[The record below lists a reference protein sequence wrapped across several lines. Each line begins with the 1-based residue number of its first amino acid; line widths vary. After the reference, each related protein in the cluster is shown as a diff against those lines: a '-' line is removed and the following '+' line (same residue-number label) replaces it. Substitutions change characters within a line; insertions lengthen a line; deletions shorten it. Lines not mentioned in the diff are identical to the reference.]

1 VSARLRAAG
10 QRLVTLAV
18 RGRRARGGPWGEA
31 LLAEF
36 DEVRG
41 TREALRWTLGGL
53 RVAWRERRARFAALP
68 RRTRLRHHVTR
79 LVVAAVLLAIPVRLF
94 AATIV
99 YEPSAAMDP
108 SVRIGGRVLV
118 DRVSFH
124 LTGLHHGDIVL
135 VRLNDWEGHPARGL
149 TRVIGLPGD
158 RISCADGAVHRDG
171 TALAEPYLAAGTR
184 TDCTA
189 TTVGTGQLYLLSDN
203 RDRARD
209 SRAYGPVAAGAVQ
222 GRVLGP
228 SWPDHL

>member
-18 RGRRARGGPWGEA
+18 RGRRERGGDWGEA

-36 DEVRG
+36 DQVRG
-41 TREALRWTLGGL
+41 TREVLRWTLGGL

-68 RRTRLRHHVTR
+68 RRARLRHRGVR
-79 LVVAAVLLAIPVRLF
+79 LVVAAVLLAVPVRVF
-94 AATIV
+94 AATV
-99 YEPSAAMDP
+99 FYEASGAMGP
-108 SVRIGGRVLV
+108 SVAIGDRVLV
-118 DRVSFH
+118 DRLSFH
-124 LTGLHHGDIVL
+124 LTGLRHGDVVL
-135 VRLNDWEGHPARGL
+135 VRVTGSDGHRYQGL

-158 RISCADGAVHRDG
+158 RISCAGGVVRRNGA
-171 TALAEPYLAAGTR
+171 ALAEHYLAAGTH

-203 RDRARD
+203 RDVARD
-209 SRAYGPVAAGAVQ
+209 SRSYGAVAEAAVE

-228 SWPDHL
+228 AL